1 MGAGSE
7 LACFGP
13 VIVVA
18 LVWVLLDSVNCVNFT
33 LLGVFVGLLQAT
45 CYCVSDDIDKV

>member
-33 LLGVFVGLLQAT
+33 LLSVFAGLL
-45 CYCVSDDIDKV
+45 